1 MSKYFYK
8 ILLAVRLSSMGKS
21 KERKGIAVN
30 GNPSHSYKMSL
41 AIWDHTVLPATR
53 HKWTHP
59 TLTPAIQA
67 GTRLTYPG
75 GMESWVDLGVLLH
88 TEWFTRPKTVSH
100 PSTNWDWCRLT
111 SLISQC
117 RQQVNHTAKDS
128 N

>member
-53 HKWTHP
+53 HK
-59 TLTPAIQA
+59 
-67 GTRLTYPG
+67 
-75 GMESWVDLGVLLH
+75 
-88 TEWFTRPKTVSH
+88 
-100 PSTNWDWCRLT
+100 
-111 SLISQC
+111 
-117 RQQVNHTAKDS
+117 
-128 N
+128 